1 MCKELKKI
9 ELNYGLIL
17 AIISISTVL
26 VVIILIRVIYRH
38 NPHVHKLYGKEI
50 VLFHSTQRYE
60 KRIWRF
66 NLIEF
71 IKNQN
76 NHNSGDSLEFKM
88 VVGELSED
96 TLEIVKNAASSGFD
110 EITII
115 SGPQTF
121 CEDRIEIYSLLD
133 RFPSVKYHVLP
144 IRPNKHFMIF
154 NKSHLYIEKPHHHN
168 ETRGAVG
175 VKTAHHELI
184 QTYETAYNKI
194 LKYTKQ
200 LTKEKVL
207 KQQCYR

>member
-1 MCKELKKI
+1 
-9 ELNYGLIL
+9 
-17 AIISISTVL
+17 
-26 VVIILIRVIYRH
+26 
-38 NPHVHKLYGKEI
+38 
-50 VLFHSTQRYE
+50 
-60 KRIWRF
+60 
-66 NLIEF
+66 
-71 IKNQN
+71 
-76 NHNSGDSLEFKM
+76 M

-133 RFPSVKYHVLP
+133 RFPSVRYHVLP

>member
-1 MCKELKKI
+1 M
-9 ELNYGLIL
+9 

-38 NPHVHKLYGKEI
+38 NPHVHKLYGREI
-50 VLFHSTQRYE
+50 VLFHSSQRYE

-66 NLIEF
+66 NLVEF

-76 NHNSGDSLEFKM
+76 NHNPDDSLEFKM

-96 TLEIVKNAASSGFD
+96 TLEIVKNAASSNFD
-110 EITII
+110 EISII

-133 RFPSVKYHVLP
+133 RFQSVKYHVLP

-175 VKTAHHELI
+175 VKTAHNELI
-184 QTYETAYNKI
+184 QTYESAYNKI
-194 LKYTKQ
+194 LKYAKQ
-200 LTKEKVL
+200 LNKEEVL